1 MKTIGWFLFIGIFG
15 FLNNSSFS
23 KELTQSKSYCK
34 PLYLNPN
41 FCQFDVFDNINIQ
54 YKSNKQSQNYYVTS
68 DSMTLPQIEQSLKFF
83 PPNFENGEQR
93 LQIMESLDKIIDFC
107 VRDNDRDEKKLEEII
122 TFYRRQI
129 DEGLQALEQTD
140 VYEGVHIFKFY
151 SSSLILKS
159 PAGTI
164 AIDFCQ
170 GPVGNDYKLE
180 SYSNE
185 GEPETS
191 DYFKTNFYLT
201 TEQRDKLANLVDVYL
216 ITHPHQDHAD
226 YSLAK
231 RMIQAGK
238 TVVGPEQLKL
248 KWEDLSPNIIVP
260 NYYEI
265 QKIGPCE
272 ILTQPGFQ
280 YKKSKKVANGDLY
293 GVPTRYFSHDVES
306 VRYLIRMNGI
316 TFLQSAESQT
326 DAYMWLEMA
335 QDINW
340 NVDVLISAGMLQG
353 GRSVMKFLENNSVEY
368 FSLPVHEYEI
378 THSNGGQRAA
388 NRLKGDNWIA
398 FENKMLMPLMWGE
411 NFLLTENLLNR
422 DFESGKK

>member
-1 MKTIGWFLFIGIFG
+1 MNKIALFLFIVFAEFIHIFDSAKEITQQ
-15 FLNNSSFS
+15 NNIY
-23 KELTQSKSYCK
+23 KENNQNK
-34 PLYLNPN
+34 
-41 FCQFDVFDNINIQ
+41 IQ
-54 YKSNKQSQNYYVTS
+54 LSEY
-68 DSMTLPQIEQSLKFF
+68 MTLVQIENALELF
-83 PPNFENGEQR
+83 PPSFEFGKQR
-93 LQIMESLDKIIDFC
+93 LQIMESMDKIIDFS
-107 VRDNDRDEKKLEEII
+107 VRDNDRDEQKLQEIVK
-122 TFYRRQI
+122 FYRRQV
-129 DEGLQALEQTD
+129 DKGLQALELTD
-140 VYEGVHIFKFY
+140 VKEGVHIFKFY

-159 PAGTI
+159 PQGTI

-201 TEQRDKLANLVDVYL
+201 TEQRDRLANLVDVYL

-238 TVVGPEQLKL
+238 PVVGPEQLKL
-248 KWEDLSPNIIVP
+248 KWEDLSRDIIVP

-272 ILTQPGFQ
+272 ILTQAGFQ
-280 YKKSKKVANGDLY
+280 YKKAKKVANGDFY

-306 VRYLIRMNGI
+306 IRFLIKMNGI
-316 TFLQSAESQT
+316 VFLQSAETQT

-340 NVDVLISAGMLQG
+340 NVDVLITAGMLQG
-353 GRSVMKFLENNSVEY
+353 GKSVKKFLENNSVNY
-368 FSLPVHEYEI
+368 FNLPVHEYEI

-388 NRLKGDNWIA
+388 TRLKDDNWTA
-398 FENKMLMPLMWGE
+398 FKNKMLMPLLWGE
-411 NFLLTENLLNR
+411 NFLLTENLINR
-422 DFESGKK
+422 EFK